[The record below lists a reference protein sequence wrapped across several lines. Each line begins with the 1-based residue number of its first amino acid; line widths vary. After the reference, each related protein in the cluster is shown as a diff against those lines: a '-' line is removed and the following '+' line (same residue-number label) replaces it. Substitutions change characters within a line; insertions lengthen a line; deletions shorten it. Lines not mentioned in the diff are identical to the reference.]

1 LQHTSTA
8 PRLRLSRIFG
18 SRFEE
23 EVKHMN
29 KARLFSLLITAALMT
44 MLLAK
49 AGVILHNGGFNDGGF
64 W

>member
-1 LQHTSTA
+1 M
-8 PRLRLSRIFG
+8 FG
-18 SRFEE
+18 SRFGR
-23 EVKHMN
+23 EVTYMN

-49 AGVILHNGGFNDGGF
+49 AGGILHNGGFNDGGF

>member
-1 LQHTSTA
+1 M
-8 PRLRLSRIFG
+8 FG
-18 SRFEE
+18 SRFER
-23 EVKHMN
+23 EVNYMN

-49 AGVILHNGGFNDGGF
+49 AGVILHGGGMNDGGF

>member
-1 LQHTSTA
+1 M
-8 PRLRLSRIFG
+8 FG

-23 EVKHMN
+23 EVTHMN

-49 AGVILHNGGFNDGGF
+49 AGVIMHGGGFNDGGF

>member
-1 LQHTSTA
+1 
-8 PRLRLSRIFG
+8 
-18 SRFEE
+18 
-23 EVKHMN
+23 MN

-49 AGVILHNGGFNDGGF
+49 AGVILQSGGFNDGGF